1 MGIIL
6 KNDNQ
11 EIELDIKGYEVPI
24 PVKSY
29 WDNNWLVLSCRL
41 TEGGRSM
48 YGEFPGFMT
57 MELQRLK
64 TLLEEFQS
72 GALSSVS
79 WNGTEPNFAVYL
91 SQNHLLTIFFYA
103 ETDGWEINFHKD
115 ATARDIEKL
124 ISFCSDSLSHYPVRN
139 IGTKQR

>member
-1 MGIIL
+1 MWRVSRFY
-6 KNDNQ
+6 DNGTPTF
-11 EIELDIKGYEVPI
+11 ENAFRGVP
-24 PVKSY
+24 V
-29 WDNNWLVLSCRL
+29 W
-41 TEGGRSM
+41 
-48 YGEFPGFMT
+48 
-57 MELQRLK
+57 
-64 TLLEEFQS
+64 
-72 GALSSVS
+72 ALSSVS

-139 IGTKQR
+139 IGTK